1 MEPVSGIASV
11 AGILEFSLVLT
22 EHFSDL
28 FQRFRDAH
36 TDLDTLKGRLTCVR
50 AEIASITQLSVQSE
64 DWLLSPPAKIELVAA
79 LKAAEQDLIRL
90 EGFGR
95 PRKGAE
101 VAESVER
108 SGEQPHKCTLAV
120 LGVSLIP
127 KKCRRF
133 WLTTLEMESNGQ
145 SCKIGS

>member
-90 EGFGR
+90 EGELNR
-95 PRKGAE
+95 LPRKLSGAKRVRWALVDHGRAQKLPSRLRE
-101 VAESVER
+101 AES
-108 SGEQPHKCTLAV
+108 SLTNV
-120 LGVSLIP
+120 LLLFLV
-127 KKCRRF
+127 
-133 WLTTLEMESNGQ
+133 
-145 SCKIGS
+145 